1 MFIEEISN
9 DPFYYVSW
17 ITLAAFSI
25 CCHEYAHAYTALK
38 VGDDTAARAGHLTLN
53 PLVQMGSRSLFML
66 IFFGIA
72 WGAVP
77 VNLSYVRKPIHRA
90 MISFAGPLT
99 NLLLCLS
106 FALLYVIA
114 QTIAGNEKLES
125 FLFVGGAANGMLFML
140 NILPVPVFDG
150 FAILSAFNAR
160 LEEFACRH
168 AGTVFIIFLA
178 LLWMTPLG
186 TLIFGMGHLIL
197 VFFIALFQG
206 IFSLFT

>member
-1 MFIEEISN
+1 MFIQSIST
-9 DPFYYVSW
+9 DPFHYVSW

-25 CCHEYAHAYTALK
+25 CCHEYAHAYTALR
-38 VGDDTAARAGHLTLN
+38 VGDDTAARSGHLTLN
-53 PLVQMGSRSLFML
+53 PLIQMGPQSLIML
-66 IFFGIA
+66 AVFGIA

-77 VNLSYVRKPIHRA
+77 VNLSNVRKPAHRA

-99 NLLLCLS
+99 NLLLCLA
-106 FALLYVIA
+106 FAFLCVIA
-114 QTIAGNEKLES
+114 QKAGNEKLVN
-125 FLFVGGAANGMLFML
+125 FLYVGGAVNGMLFML

-160 LEEFACRH
+160 LEEFACKH

-186 TLIFGMGHLIL
+186 SIIFGAGYIIL
-197 VFFIALFQG
+197 HYFIILFQG
-206 IFSLFT
+206 ISSLIG